1 MLEKQDLDRRTRRHL
16 RSKVEIVEAAWE
28 LAREEGIGG
37 FSLRQLASRVDM
49 KAPSLYQYFETK
61 NDLYDAMF
69 YSGYEQLR
77 ERIGTHEG
85 RAMTREEIKESGRMF
100 FDFCTED
107 PTRYAL
113 MCERPI
119 PGFEPSAESLRL
131 AEEVRRIQVAAM
143 LAGIGVED
151 RDMVRLFLAVPNGV
165 VAQQIATDPGGT
177 DWRPLMDRAIDMV
190 LDYLEQQGATIPGQE

>member
-1 MLEKQDLDRRTRRHL
+1 MLEKQGLDRRTRRHL

-77 ERIGTHEG
+77 ERIGTYEG
-85 RAMTREEIKESGRMF
+85 RVMTREEIKDSGRMF

-119 PGFEPSAESLRL
+119 PGFEPSPESLRL
-131 AEEVRRIQVAAM
+131 AEEVRRTQVEAM
-143 LAGIGVED
+143 LAGIGVDHE
-151 RDMVRLFLAVPNGV
+151 DMVRLFIAVPNGV

-177 DWRPLMDRAIDMV
+177 DWRPLMDQAIDMI
-190 LDYLEQQGATIPGQE
+190 LDYFEQEGATIPSQE